1 MTKPDV
7 AVTISAADRLLET
20 TTNPLHRQILENYR
34 RHAILEVCGYW
45 EDIFLP
51 SMTVEQPMY
60 YFNVRGF
67 PGNKAEG
74 AEAVQKI
81 YKHLAESS
89 GAVMVVEDER
99 LMVSDWG
106 FASEAVFNTYYRG
119 YTLIED
125 GIEVSNPEGYYILKQ
140 RYVML
145 WPFDER
151 GRMIGEQVY
160 ENPSFYEL
168 TETTEENFITLD
180 EARARLI
187 PLLRPIPSYDP
198 VTKTQS
204 PGQETLKIAA

>member
-1 MTKPDV
+1 MLKPDV

-51 SMTVEQPMY
+51 SMTVEEPMY

-106 FASEAVFNTYYRG
+106 FASEALFNTYYRG
-119 YTLIED
+119 HTLIED
-125 GIEVSNPEGYYILKQ
+125 GIEVDSPEGYYILKQ
-140 RYVML
+140 RYVLL
-145 WPFDER
+145 WPYDDRGRLMGEHLYEDKTSLEIEEVSPEEAITPARVREIHRELLGRLEAER
-151 GRMIGEQVY
+151 GERFWV
-160 ENPSFYEL
+160 
-168 TETTEENFITLD
+168 LD
-180 EARARLI
+180 
-187 PLLRPIPSYDP
+187 
-198 VTKTQS
+198 V
-204 PGQETLKIAA
+204 IAA